1 MSTPLFKTVA
11 IVGIG
16 LIGSSLAQIIAREKL
31 AARTILF
38 DADAGTRNTARQ
50 LKLGDRVTETLDE
63 AVAGADL
70 VILCVPVG
78 AMGAVAEELAGA
90 LKKGAIVTDT
100 GSVKN
105 SVLRDVAPHIPAG
118 VHFVPG
124 HPIAGTEQSGP
135 KAGFADLFAGKWCVL
150 TPAEGT
156 DASAVERLSNF
167 WRAAGMDVEVMDAPH
182 HDRVLAITSHVPHLI
197 AYNIVGTAADL
208 EEVTRSEVVKFAAGG
223 FRDSTRLAASDP
235 TMWRDVFLNN
245 REAVLEMLGRFVE
258 DLTALQRAIRWGDA
272 DALFEAFER
281 TRAIRRRVI
290 DAGQEVDA
298 PDFGRRRD
306 TGGPPADTEK
316 PD

>member
-1 MSTPLFKTVA
+1 MSTPIFDTIA

-31 AARTILF
+31 AARTVLF
-38 DADAGTRNTARQ
+38 DSDAQTRDIARQ
-50 LKLGDRVTETLDE
+50 IGLGDQVVDSLSE
-63 AVAGADL
+63 AVTNADL
-70 VILCVPVG
+70 VVLCVPVG
-78 AMGAVAEELAGA
+78 AVGAVAQAMAGA
-90 LKKGAIVTDT
+90 LKPGAIVTDT

-105 SVLRDVAPHIPAG
+105 SVMRDVTPHIPQG
-118 VHFVPG
+118 VHLVPG

-150 TPAEGT
+150 TPPEGT
-156 DASAVERLSNF
+156 DAGAVEQVSRL
-167 WRAAGMDVEVMDAPH
+167 WQAAGMNVELMDASH

-258 DLTALQRAIRWGDA
+258 DLTALQRAIRWGDG
-272 DALFEAFER
+272 DALFDAFER

-290 DAGQEVDA
+290 DAGQEIDV
-298 PDFGRRRD
+298 PDFGRGRD
-306 TGGPPADTEK
+306 TSEPPADSK
-316 PD
+316 KD